1 MAFLSD
7 FARYLPDLLKVLA
20 LILAVLN
27 YLTDISNNRIFL
39 NLSFMIILSSDV
51 FILLF
56 CMP

>member
-7 FARYLPDLLKVLA
+7 FAHYLPDLLKVLA
-20 LILAVLN
+20 SILVVLN
-27 YLTDISNNRIFL
+27 YLTDISNNRVFL

-56 CMP
+56 GMP

>member
-7 FARYLPDLLKVLA
+7 FAHYLPDLLKVLA
-20 LILAVLN
+20 LILVVLN
-27 YLTDISNNRIFL
+27 YLTDISNNCIFL